1 MSGLTPYNKRN
12 RGLKKSAANIFEEI
26 NSLVENFFDNAMPS
40 ILSNK
45 IHVDIKENESEYI
58 VEAEL
63 PGVDKD
69 EIKIELNHNTLTIS
83 VEKNEEIKEERENY
97 IRQERQY
104 GSMMRS
110 FYLENI
116 KDDKVKAS
124 YNDGILSIKLPKTAP
139 GKPKRKNIDIN

>member
-1 MSGLTPYNKRN
+1 MSGLTPYNRKN
-12 RGLKKSAANIFEEI
+12 RDLKKDVANIFEEI

-40 ILSNK
+40 ILTNK

-69 EIKIELNHNTLTIS
+69 EIKVELNHNTLTIS
-83 VEKNEEIKEERENY
+83 VERNEEIKEERENY
-97 IRQERQY
+97 IRQERNY
-104 GSMMRS
+104 GSMVRS

-124 YNDGILSIKLPKTAP
+124 YNDGILSIKLPKTTR
-139 GKPKRKNIDIN
+139 GKLKRKKIDIN